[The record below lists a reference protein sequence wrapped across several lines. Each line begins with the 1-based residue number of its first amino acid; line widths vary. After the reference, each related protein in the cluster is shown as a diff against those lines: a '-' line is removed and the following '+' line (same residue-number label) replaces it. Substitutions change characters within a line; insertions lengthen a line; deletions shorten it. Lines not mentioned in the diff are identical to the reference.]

1 MNTNVTLYRILNPA
15 EEPKGQV
22 LSSARQSQFRR
33 EVFAYR
39 RLSHDIYILAKKT
52 GLTLM
57 NAVRIAENVPAFL
70 DELNGFFQSKA
81 PEYDL
86 QLMGVNDPI
95 RYISGDELYDF
106 SVNYINDVNETGLFY
121 DWGNEYYLWEFIW
134 EMVRNY
140 EFPDKPSRMKSTFF
154 FERIEDAKEFLGQYR
169 DSEYKLTQV
178 SFCDGETQSFDMNW
192 FSSMPSNIPLFEV
205 EKYARNYW
213 EQKMTENPVLEVL
226 FQGTYRWD

>member
-15 EEPKGQV
+15 EEPKGQA
-22 LSSARQSQFRR
+22 LSSERQSPFRR

-86 QLMGVNDPI
+86 QLMGINDPI
-95 RYISGDELYDF
+95 RYISGDELYAF
-106 SVNYINDVNETGLFY
+106 SFNYINDLNETGLFY
-121 DWGNEYYLWEFIW
+121 DWGKEHYLWEFIW

-140 EFPDKPSRMKSTFF
+140 EYPDKPSRMESVFL
-154 FERIEDAKEFLGQYR
+154 FEQIEDAKDFLNHYR
-169 DSEYKLTQV
+169 DLNYQLANV
-178 SFCDGETQSFDMNW
+178 VLFDGVAQSFDMNW
-192 FSSMPSNIPLFEV
+192 FSNVPSNIPLPEI
-205 EKYARNYW
+205 EGYARNYW
-213 EQKMTENPVLEVL
+213 EQRMTENPIVEILY
-226 FQGTYRWD
+226 QGKYQWN